1 MVKDVILADSDG
13 RELGA
18 ILDSN
23 ITVDTN
29 GEYEFSVQIAR
40 SNWYPALTFSSY
52 VYITETEYGGI
63 IGEVLTDT
71 TLDYVELK
79 GITWRGR
86 LQYKVIEPPAGSD
99 YKTVSGELNQVMKT
113 LIEPEFDGLFR
124 VSSEDTGISV
134 KNFQFDRYCTL
145 LEGLTKMLKS
155 VGYRL
160 QIRLI
165 KEQDEP
171 CYILVEAVLITDYSA
186 QIELSQDSRLNFTM
200 DDKQNGVNH
209 LVVTGKGEMQE
220 RNIFHLYVQKDG
232 SIGKTQ
238 YYKGLNEISAVYE
251 NTSTETAEL
260 EKTSVE
266 QLQKLM
272 NKKTFQMDV
281 AKLGIEVGIGDIV
294 GGRDYLTGLY
304 MSKPIENIIMR
315 LRMMWNQL
323 LINWKEKMKNEN
335 CIWKNRITTCD
346 FAAVP
351 ADAGGDYR
359 AGELYYNKRRESE
372 AGT

>member
-1 MVKDVILADSDG
+1 MVKDIILADSDG

-40 SNWYPALTFSSY
+40 SNWYPELTFSSY
-52 VYITETEYGGI
+52 VYITDTEYGGI

-86 LQYKVIEPPAGSD
+86 LQYKVIEPSAGSD

-171 CYILVEAVLITDYSA
+171 CYILIEAVPIIDYSA
-186 QIELSQDSRLNFTM
+186 QIELSQDSRMNFTM

-294 GGRDYLTGLY
+294 GGRDYLTGMY
-304 MSKPIENIIMR
+304 MSNPIENIIY
-315 LRMMWNQL
+315 
-323 LINWKEKMKNEN
+323 E
-335 CIWKNRITTCD
+335 ITNDVESIT
-346 FAAVP
+346 
-351 ADAGGDYR
+351 YKLE
-359 AGELYYNKRRESE
+359 GEDEE
-372 AGT
+372 

>member
-160 QIRLI
+160 
-165 KEQDEP
+165 
-171 CYILVEAVLITDYSA
+171 
-186 QIELSQDSRLNFTM
+186 
-200 DDKQNGVNH
+200 
-209 LVVTGKGEMQE
+209 
-220 RNIFHLYVQKDG
+220 
-232 SIGKTQ
+232 
-238 YYKGLNEISAVYE
+238 
-251 NTSTETAEL
+251 
-260 EKTSVE
+260 
-266 QLQKLM
+266 
-272 NKKTFQMDV
+272 
-281 AKLGIEVGIGDIV
+281 
-294 GGRDYLTGLY
+294 
-304 MSKPIENIIMR
+304 
-315 LRMMWNQL
+315 
-323 LINWKEKMKNEN
+323 
-335 CIWKNRITTCD
+335 
-346 FAAVP
+346 
-351 ADAGGDYR
+351 
-359 AGELYYNKRRESE
+359 
-372 AGT
+372 

>member
-1 MVKDVILADSDG
+1 MVKDIILADSDG

-40 SNWYPALTFSSY
+40 SNWYPELTFSSY
-52 VYITETEYGGI
+52 VYITDTEYGGI

-86 LQYKVIEPPAGSD
+86 LQYKVIEPSAGSD

-171 CYILVEAVLITDYSA
+171 CYILIEAVPIIDYSA

-220 RNIFHLYVQKDG
+220 RNVFHLYVQKDG

-260 EKTSVE
+260 EKTSAE

-294 GGRDYLTGLY
+294 GGRDYLTGMY
-304 MSKPIENIIMR
+304 MSKPIENIIY
-315 LRMMWNQL
+315 
-323 LINWKEKMKNEN
+323 E
-335 CIWKNRITTCD
+335 ITNDVESIT
-346 FAAVP
+346 
-351 ADAGGDYR
+351 YKLE
-359 AGELYYNKRRESE
+359 GEDEE
-372 AGT
+372 

>member
-13 RELGA
+13 RELGV

-40 SNWYPALTFSSY
+40 PNWYSELTFSSY
-52 VYITETEYGGI
+52 VYITDTEYGGI

-124 VSSEDTGISV
+124 VSLEDTGISV

-155 VGYRL
+155 AGYRL

-171 CYILVEAVLITDYSA
+171 CYILVEAVPIVDYSA

-209 LVVTGKGEMQE
+209 LIVTGKGELQE
-220 RNIFHLYVQKDG
+220 RNVFHLYVQKDG

-238 YYKGLNEISAVYE
+238 YYKGLDEISAVYE

-260 EKTSVE
+260 EKTSKE

-294 GGRDYLTGLY
+294 GGRDYLTGMY
-304 MSKPIENIIMR
+304 MSKPIENIIY
-315 LRMMWNQL
+315 
-323 LINWKEKMKNEN
+323 E
-335 CIWKNRITTCD
+335 ITNNVESITYKLEGE
-346 FAAVP
+346 
-351 ADAGGDYR
+351 DA
-359 AGELYYNKRRESE
+359 E
-372 AGT
+372 

>member
-13 RELGA
+13 RELGV

-40 SNWYPALTFSSY
+40 PNWYSELTFSSY
-52 VYITETEYGGI
+52 VYITDTEYGGI

-124 VSSEDTGISV
+124 VSLEDTGISV

-155 VGYRL
+155 AGYRL

-171 CYILVEAVLITDYSA
+171 CYILVEAVPIVDYSA

-209 LVVTGKGEMQE
+209 LIVTGKGELQE
-220 RNIFHLYVQKDG
+220 RNVFHLYVQKDG

-238 YYKGLNEISAVYE
+238 YYKGLDEISAVYE

-260 EKTSVE
+260 EKTSME

-294 GGRDYLTGLY
+294 GGRDYLTGMY
-304 MSKPIENIIMR
+304 MSKPIENIIY
-315 LRMMWNQL
+315 
-323 LINWKEKMKNEN
+323 E
-335 CIWKNRITTCD
+335 ITNNVESITYKLEGE
-346 FAAVP
+346 
-351 ADAGGDYR
+351 DA
-359 AGELYYNKRRESE
+359 E
-372 AGT
+372 

>member
-1 MVKDVILADSDG
+1 MVKDIILADSDG
-13 RELGA
+13 RELGV

-86 LQYKVIEPPAGSD
+86 LQYKVIEPSAGSD

-171 CYILVEAVLITDYSA
+171 CYILIEAVPIIDYSA

-238 YYKGLNEISAVYE
+238 YYKGLDEISAVYE

-260 EKTSVE
+260 EKSATE
-266 QLQKLM
+266 KLQDLM
-272 NKKTFQMDV
+272 NKMTFQMDV
-281 AKLGIEVGIGDIV
+281 AKLGIKVEIGDIV
-294 GGRDYLTGLY
+294 GGRDYLTGMY
-304 MSKPIENIIMR
+304 MSKPVENIIY
-315 LRMMWNQL
+315 
-323 LINWKEKMKNEN
+323 E
-335 CIWKNRITTCD
+335 ITN
-346 FAAVP
+346 
-351 ADAGGDYR
+351 
-359 AGELYYNKRRESE
+359 GEETITYKLEGES
-372 AGT
+372 

>member
-1 MVKDVILADSDG
+1 MVKDIILADSDG

-40 SNWYPALTFSSY
+40 SNWYPELTFSSY

-86 LQYKVIEPPAGSD
+86 LQYKVIEPAAGSD

-171 CYILVEAVLITDYSA
+171 CCILVEAVPITDYSA

-209 LVVTGKGEMQE
+209 LVVTGKGELQE

-260 EKTSVE
+260 EKTSAE

-294 GGRDYLTGLY
+294 GGRDYLTGMY
-304 MSKPIENIIMR
+304 MSKPIENIIY
-315 LRMMWNQL
+315 
-323 LINWKEKMKNEN
+323 E
-335 CIWKNRITTCD
+335 ITNDVESIT
-346 FAAVP
+346 
-351 ADAGGDYR
+351 YKLE
-359 AGELYYNKRRESE
+359 GEDEE
-372 AGT
+372 

>member
-1 MVKDVILADSDG
+1 MVILANSD
-13 RELGA
+13 RKELGA

-23 ITVDTN
+23 ITVDVN

-40 SNWYPALTFSSY
+40 SNWYDDLTFSSY
-52 VYITETEYGGI
+52 VYIPDTEYGGI

-79 GITWRGR
+79 GLIWRGR
-86 LQYKVIEPPAGSD
+86 MQYKVIEPPAGSS
-99 YKTVSGELNQVMKT
+99 YRTVSGELHQVMKS
-113 LIEPEFDGLFR
+113 LIEPEFDGLYE
-124 VSSEDTGISV
+124 VSSADTGV
-134 KNFQFDRYCTL
+134 TVNNFQFDRYCTL

-165 KEQDEP
+165 EMQNEP
-171 CYILVEAVLITDYSA
+171 SYILVEAVPIVDYSA

-209 LVVTGKGEMQE
+209 LIVTGKGELQE
-220 RNIFHLYVQKDG
+220 RNVFHLYVQKDG

-238 YYKGLNEISAVYE
+238 YYKGLDEISAVYE

-260 EKTSVE
+260 EKTSIE
-266 QLQKLM
+266 QFQKLM

-281 AKLGIEVGIGDIV
+281 AKLGIEIGIGDIV
-294 GGRDYLTGLY
+294 GGRDYLTGMY
-304 MSKPIENIIMR
+304 MAKPIENIIY
-315 LRMMWNQL
+315 
-323 LINWKEKMKNEN
+323 E
-335 CIWKNRITTCD
+335 ITNDTESITYKLEGE
-346 FAAVP
+346 
-351 ADAGGDYR
+351 DA
-359 AGELYYNKRRESE
+359 
-372 AGT
+372 

>member
-1 MVKDVILADSDG
+1 MVKDIILADSDG

-40 SNWYPALTFSSY
+40 SNWYPELTFSSY
-52 VYITETEYGGI
+52 VYITDTEYGGI

-86 LQYKVIEPPAGSD
+86 LQYKVIEPSAGSD

-171 CYILVEAVLITDYSA
+171 CYILIEAVPIIDYSA
-186 QIELSQDSRLNFTM
+186 QIELSQDSRMNFTM

-260 EKTSVE
+260 EKTSAE

-294 GGRDYLTGLY
+294 GGRD
-304 MSKPIENIIMR
+304 
-315 LRMMWNQL
+315 
-323 LINWKEKMKNEN
+323 
-335 CIWKNRITTCD
+335 
-346 FAAVP
+346 
-351 ADAGGDYR
+351 
-359 AGELYYNKRRESE
+359 
-372 AGT
+372 